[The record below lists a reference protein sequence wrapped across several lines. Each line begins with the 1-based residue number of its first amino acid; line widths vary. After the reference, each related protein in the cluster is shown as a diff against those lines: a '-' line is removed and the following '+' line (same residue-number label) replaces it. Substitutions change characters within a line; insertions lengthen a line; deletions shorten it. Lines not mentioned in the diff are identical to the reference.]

1 MSSILDISIAI
12 PDHQVESDE
21 LIQFYEQGLASME
34 FSSIFS
40 KLKFLSRKTKIQKR
54 YSCIPDFNGKEYELF
69 KGGDFVPTIEQRT
82 EVYKRE
88 VIPLASKSIDAL
100 FENNDIAPSDVTHL
114 ITVSCTGLFAPGLEF
129 HLAEKYGLQHA
140 EKIALNFIGCYAAIK
155 AMKLANTIGLSNPEA
170 CILIVCVELCSLH
183 FYPSLVDEDIIANLL
198 FADGASALFVCGD
211 SNPHMKKKVV
221 LRVDQMGSAY
231 IPGTFDLMTWNIS
244 STAFRM
250 YLDKEIVN
258 VIKKNI
264 GDVVHAFLDK
274 QGSTPRYWAIHPGG
288 IKILEAVKEGLH
300 LNEANVELSMDV
312 LREYG
317 NMSSPTILFILQ
329 RIFDEIRNSESE
341 HKSGIFT
348 CAFGPGLSIEMIHL
362 SAISA
367 EAIENPAIKELNYV
381 V

>member
-1 MSSILDISIAI
+1 M
-12 PDHQVESDE
+12 
-21 LIQFYEQGLASME
+21 
-34 FSSIFS
+34 
-40 KLKFLSRKTKIQKR
+40 
-54 YSCIPDFNGKEYELF
+54 
-69 KGGDFVPTIEQRT
+69 
-82 EVYKRE
+82 YKRE

-367 EAIENPAIKELNYV
+367 ESIENPAIKELNYV

>member
-1 MSSILDISIAI
+1 
-12 PDHQVESDE
+12 
-21 LIQFYEQGLASME
+21 
-34 FSSIFS
+34 
-40 KLKFLSRKTKIQKR
+40 
-54 YSCIPDFNGKEYELF
+54 
-69 KGGDFVPTIEQRT
+69 
-82 EVYKRE
+82 
-88 VIPLASKSIDAL
+88 
-100 FENNDIAPSDVTHL
+100 
-114 ITVSCTGLFAPGLEF
+114 
-129 HLAEKYGLQHA
+129 
-140 EKIALNFIGCYAAIK
+140 
-155 AMKLANTIGLSNPEA
+155 
-170 CILIVCVELCSLH
+170 
-183 FYPSLVDEDIIANLL
+183 VDEDILANLL

-341 HKSGIFT
+341 HKSGIFM